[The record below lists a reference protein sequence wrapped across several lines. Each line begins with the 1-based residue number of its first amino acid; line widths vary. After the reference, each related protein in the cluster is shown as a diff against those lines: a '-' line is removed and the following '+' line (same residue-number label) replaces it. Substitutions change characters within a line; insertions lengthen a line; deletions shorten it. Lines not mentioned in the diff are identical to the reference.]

1 MKVRDRMKPS
11 FHIIPEKMNL
21 KSALQVMKKY
31 NTGVLLVKKKYH
43 LSGLLT
49 ASQILLK
56 SSIDKFDL
64 SKLQVRQ
71 MMNKKM
77 YFCYQDQDIS
87 QARSLMDA
95 KQLRY
100 LIVLDRE
107 NKIVGLFYR

>member
-1 MKVRDRMKPS
+1 MKAKDIMKPS
-11 FHIIPEKMNL
+11 FHIVPERMNL

-56 SSIDKFDL
+56 PSIDKSDL
-64 SKLQVRQ
+64 SKMQVRQ
-71 MMNKKM
+71 MMNKKI

-87 QARSLMDA
+87 QVRSLMDT

-107 NKIVGLFYR
+107 NKIVGLIYQ